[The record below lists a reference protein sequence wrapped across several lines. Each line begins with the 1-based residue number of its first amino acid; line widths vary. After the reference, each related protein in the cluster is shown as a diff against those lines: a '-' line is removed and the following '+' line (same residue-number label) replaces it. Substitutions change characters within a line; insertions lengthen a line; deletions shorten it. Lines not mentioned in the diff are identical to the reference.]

1 MATRTMT
8 VRSGG
13 RPALGWHEVTIK
25 KATFDT
31 NDNDST
37 YIDVWFNELP
47 ETLNMRVY
55 EAFDKQG
62 NEFAVGSVFR
72 FANAGITTVL
82 DGPNGEKSVTIDD
95 NPNGLR
101 DHKLSVYLYADP
113 KNPKYSRVLKQPAP
127 TVFQNDVEQF
137 TEEDVKYWMDRAE
150 GYYNKYVK
158 DGVPGTHKTTGTTV
172 DLTPKEPVKVEA
184 ATADI
189 PF

>member
-8 VRSGG
+8 VKSGG
-13 RPALGWHEVTIK
+13 RIEPGWHEVTIK
-25 KATFDT
+25 KATFET

-37 YIDVWFNELP
+37 YLDVWFIELP

-55 EAFDKQG
+55 EAFDKAG

-101 DHKLSVYLYADP
+101 DHKLNIYLYPDP

-127 TVFQNDVEQF
+127 TVFKNDVETF
-137 TEEDVKYWMDRAE
+137 TETDVKYWMDRSE
-150 GYYNKYVK
+150 DYYEKWVK
-158 DGVPGTHKTTGTTV
+158 NGAPTSNGAVAHTIK
-172 DLTPKEPVKVEA
+172 KE
-184 ATADI
+184 TADNEAV

>member
-37 YIDVWFNELP
+37 FIDVWFNELP

-72 FANAGITTVL
+72 FA
-82 DGPNGEKSVTIDD
+82 
-95 NPNGLR
+95 
-101 DHKLSVYLYADP
+101 
-113 KNPKYSRVLKQPAP
+113 AP
-127 TVFQNDVEQF
+127 TVFQNEVEQF
-137 TEEDVKYWMDRAE
+137 SEEDVKYWMDRAE

-158 DGVPGTHKTTGTTV
+158 DGVPGTHKPTGTTGTTV
-172 DLTPKEPVKVEA
+172 DLTPKESVKAEA
-184 ATADI
+184 TTADI

>member
-8 VRSGG
+8 VKSGG

-31 NDNDST
+31 NDNGST

-113 KNPKYSRVLKQPAP
+113 KNPKYSRILDRIAP
-127 TVFQNDVEQF
+127 VVQEGEHLSFTATDVDSIKRSADKSLANKLAAMPSPNGAVTSEPFANQF
-137 TEEDVKYWMDRAE
+137 
-150 GYYNKYVK
+150 
-158 DGVPGTHKTTGTTV
+158 
-172 DLTPKEPVKVEA
+172 
-184 ATADI
+184 
-189 PF
+189 

>member
-1 MATRTMT
+1 M
-8 VRSGG
+8 
-13 RPALGWHEVTIK
+13 GWK
-25 KATFDT
+25 Y
-31 NDNDST
+31 DNDST
-37 YIDVWFNELP
+37 YLDVWFNELP

-101 DHKLSVYLYADP
+101 DRTLNVYLYPDP
-113 KNPKYSRVLKQPAP
+113 KNSKYSRVLKQPAP
-127 TVFQNDVEQF
+127 TVFTNDVEQF
-137 TEEDVKYWMDRAE
+137 TEEDVKYWMHRSE
-150 GYYNKYVK
+150 GYYEKYVK
-158 DGVPGTHKTTGTTV
+158 DGGTSSNGTTV
-172 DLTPKEPVKVEA
+172 DITPKEPAKVET

>member
-8 VRSGG
+8 VKSGG

-95 NPNGLR
+95 NPNVLR

-127 TVFQNDVEQF
+127 TVFQNEVEQF
-137 TEEDVKYWMDRAE
+137 SEEDVKYWMDRAE

>member
-8 VRSGG
+8 VKSGG
-13 RPALGWHEVTIK
+13 RPILGWHEVTIK
-25 KATFDT
+25 KAAFDT
-31 NDNDST
+31 NSNDST

-55 EAFDKQG
+55 EAFDKSG
-62 NEFAVGSVFR
+62 NEFAVGGLFR

-101 DHKLSVYLYADP
+101 DRTLNVYLYSDP
-113 KNPKYSRVLKQPAP
+113 KNSKYSRVLKQAAP
-127 TVFQNDVEQF
+127 TVFTNEVEQF
-137 TEEDVKYWMDRAE
+137 TEEDVKYWMTRAE
-150 GYYNKYVK
+150 DYYTKWVK
-158 DGVPGTHKTTGTTV
+158 NGAPSSNNTTTTGHSISAPETTAS
-172 DLTPKEPVKVEA
+172 DTT
-184 ATADI
+184 TADI